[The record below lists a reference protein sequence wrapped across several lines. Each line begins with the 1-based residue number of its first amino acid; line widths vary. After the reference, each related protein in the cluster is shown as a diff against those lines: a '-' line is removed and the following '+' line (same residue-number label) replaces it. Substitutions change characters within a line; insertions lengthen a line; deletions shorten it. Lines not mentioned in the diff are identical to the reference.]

1 MANDATSLEVLRKRI
16 DDTGY
21 TPARA
26 HLSLLFTL
34 LAEPDDDQADR
45 VLRSASRLGREASE
59 RALAAL
65 PAAKAPARARLA
77 ALVGRVASS
86 DVTQVP
92 ALLGLLGDEEPKTR
106 RNTIL
111 ALGRLPHDDVRDEV
125 EAALIAHWEKEPR
138 VDHRRSIAEALGKR
152 GGKASE
158 VLLSGVQSDD
168 AELTRIVGKAL
179 LRLRRDEARAEISRI
194 RDDVRPP
201 KVLSVELFCRGGIEE
216 ILEDEAP
223 KEWKPKILRK
233 GVVGMVL
240 REPLS
245 TFGQVRTAL
254 WAGIPLPSVPA
265 TDDLAADIVKIL
277 TAKGARDILRTFTEG
292 RIRYRLA
299 VEGGGHQRALVHRV
313 ATEVEAAAPE
323 LSNDPTQS
331 MWEVRVVP
339 RDGQVTAT
347 LFPKGLEDTR
357 FSYRGA
363 DVPAAS
369 HPTLAA
375 ALARVAGIQGGD
387 VVWDPFVGSGLEL
400 IERARLGAY
409 GELIGTDLDPAALA
423 AAKTNLVNAKIQ
435 RAKLVE
441 TDARKAKLPPIDLL
455 ISNPPMGRRVARGE
469 DVGELLVDILE
480 VAARKLRP
488 GGRIV
493 WLSPLPGVTRRAA
506 RELGLAPTYQSMV
519 DMGGFEA
526 ELQRFEWHE
535 EQGDEDGDED
545 ED

>member
-1 MANDATSLEVLRKRI
+1 LANEALSLEELRKRVS
-16 DDTGY
+16 DTGY
-21 TPARA
+21 TPARG
-26 HLSLLFTL
+26 HLSLLFAL
-34 LAEPDDDQADR
+34 LAEPDEDQADG
-45 VLRSASRLGREASE
+45 VLRSAARLGREAAE
-59 RALAAL
+59 KALVAIAE
-65 PAAKAPARARLA
+65 AKAPARARLA
-77 ALVGRVASS
+77 SLVGRVASTDPS
-86 DVTQVP
+86 IVP
-92 ALLGLLGDEEPKTR
+92 SLLTLLDDAEPKTR
-106 RNTIL
+106 RNAVL
-111 ALGRLPHDDVRDEV
+111 ALGRLSHDDVKDEV
-125 EAALIAHWEKEPR
+125 EAALIAYWEREPR
-138 VDHRRSIAEALGKR
+138 VDHRRSVAEALGKR

-158 VLLSGVQSDD
+158 ALLADVITDD
-168 AELTRIVGKAL
+168 AELGRIVAKAL
-179 LRLRRDEARAEISRI
+179 LRLRRTERRGETSRI

-201 KVLSVELFCRGGIEE
+201 KTLTVELHCRGGIEE

-223 KEWKPKILRK
+223 ETWKPKVLRR
-233 GVVGMVL
+233 GVVSMVL

-265 TDDLAADIVKIL
+265 SKDLAGDIVKIL
-277 TAKGARDILRTFTEG
+277 TEKGARDILRAFTEG
-292 RIRYRLA
+292 AIRYRLA

-313 ATEVEAAAPE
+313 ATEVAAIAPE

-331 MWEVRVVP
+331 IWEVRVVP
-339 RDGQVTAT
+339 RDGQVNVT
-347 LFPKGLEDTR
+347 LYPKGLVDER

-400 IERARLGAY
+400 VERARLGAY
-409 GELIGTDLDPAALA
+409 KELIGTDLDPAALA

-435 RAKLVE
+435 RARLLEV
-441 TDARKAKLPPIDLL
+441 DAREAKLPELDLV

-469 DVGELLVDILE
+469 DVGELLVTVLE
-480 VAARKLRP
+480 VAARRLRP

-535 EQGDEDGDED
+535 ERGDDED
-545 ED
+545 E

>member
-1 MANDATSLEVLRKRI
+1 
-16 DDTGY
+16 
-21 TPARA
+21 
-26 HLSLLFTL
+26 
-34 LAEPDDDQADR
+34 
-45 VLRSASRLGREASE
+45 
-59 RALAAL
+59 
-65 PAAKAPARARLA
+65 
-77 ALVGRVASS
+77 
-86 DVTQVP
+86 
-92 ALLGLLGDEEPKTR
+92 
-106 RNTIL
+106 
-111 ALGRLPHDDVRDEV
+111 
-125 EAALIAHWEKEPR
+125 
-138 VDHRRSIAEALGKR
+138 
-152 GGKASE
+152 
-158 VLLSGVQSDD
+158 
-168 AELTRIVGKAL
+168 
-179 LRLRRDEARAEISRI
+179 
-194 RDDVRPP
+194 
-201 KVLSVELFCRGGIEE
+201 
-216 ILEDEAP
+216 
-223 KEWKPKILRK
+223 
-233 GVVGMVL
+233 MVL

-265 TDDLAADIVKIL
+265 SKDLAGDIVKIL
-277 TAKGARDILRTFTEG
+277 TEKGARDILRAFTEG
-292 RIRYRLA
+292 AIRYRLA

-313 ATEVEAAAPE
+313 ATEVAAIAPE

-331 MWEVRVVP
+331 IWEVRVVP
-339 RDGQVTAT
+339 RDGQVNVT
-347 LFPKGLEDTR
+347 LYPKGLVDER

-400 IERARLGAY
+400 VERARLGAY
-409 GELIGTDLDPAALA
+409 KELIGTDLDPAALA

-435 RAKLVE
+435 RARLLEV
-441 TDARKAKLPPIDLL
+441 DAREAKLPELDLV

-469 DVGELLVDILE
+469 DVGELLVTVLE
-480 VAARKLRP
+480 VAARRLRP

-535 EQGDEDGDED
+535 ERGDDED
-545 ED
+545 E